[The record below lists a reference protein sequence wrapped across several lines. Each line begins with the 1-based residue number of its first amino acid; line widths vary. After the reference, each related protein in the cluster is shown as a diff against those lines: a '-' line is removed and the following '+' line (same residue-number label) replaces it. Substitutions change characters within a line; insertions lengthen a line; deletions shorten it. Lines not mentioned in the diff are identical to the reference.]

1 MSRVLAASLV
11 AAAALTLPVAGGAL
25 AAVAASGAILAVWNV
40 GSAGGGPSRRLDVV
54 TGGGLALSLV
64 GGTLMAAG
72 LADGPGFFGLPRSL
86 WGLLL
91 GIWLIP
97 LVLTSAGFAA
107 SFHPPDAADLKR
119 LRAGSGTGP
128 RSEP

>member
-1 MSRVLAASLV
+1 MSRGLAASLV
-11 AAAALTLPVAGGAL
+11 VAAALTLPVAGGTL
-25 AAVAASGAILAVWNV
+25 AAVAAGGAVVAVWMV
-40 GSAGGGPSRRLDVV
+40 GSAGGGRRRALDRA
-54 TGGGLALSLV
+54 TSGGLVLALV

-107 SFHPPDAADLKR
+107 SFRPPDAAALDR
-119 LRAGSGTGP
+119 LRAAARRDP
-128 RSEP
+128 

>member
-1 MSRVLAASLV
+1 MSRGLAASLV
-11 AAAALTLPVAGGAL
+11 VAAALTLPVAGGTL
-25 AAVAASGAILAVWNV
+25 AAVAASGAVVAVWMV
-40 GSAGGGPSRRLDVV
+40 GSAGGGRRRGLDRA
-54 TGGGLALSLV
+54 TSGGLVLALV

-97 LVLTSAGFAA
+97 LVLTSAGFAV
-107 SFHPPDAADLKR
+107 SFRPPDAADLDR
-119 LRAGSGTGP
+119 LRAASRP
-128 RSEP
+128 DA

>member
-1 MSRVLAASLV
+1 MSRGLAASLV
-11 AAAALTLPVAGGAL
+11 VAAALTLPVAGGTL
-25 AAVAASGAILAVWNV
+25 AAVVASGAVMAVWLV
-40 GSAGGGPSRRLDVV
+40 GSAGGGPRRGLDAATSAALV
-54 TGGGLALSLV
+54 LALV
-64 GGTLMAAG
+64 GGTLIAAG

-107 SFHPPDAADLKR
+107 SFRPPDAAALDR
-119 LRAGSGTGP
+119 LRAAARRDP
-128 RSEP
+128 